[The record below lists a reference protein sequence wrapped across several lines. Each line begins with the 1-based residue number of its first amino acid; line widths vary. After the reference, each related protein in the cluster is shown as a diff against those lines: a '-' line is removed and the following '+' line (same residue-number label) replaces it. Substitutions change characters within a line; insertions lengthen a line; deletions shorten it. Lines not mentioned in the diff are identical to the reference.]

1 MPRILLPT
9 KLSPRLPVNKLVSVP
24 LRAVETF
31 RVAPLPA
38 AELSVMVPAL
48 ALERLNMVLLKPAR
62 SRAAPDPT
70 VKALP
75 LLNPVVL
82 PALSVPA
89 LMVVAPE

>member
-1 MPRILLPT
+1 M
-9 KLSPRLPVNKLVSVP
+9 VSVP

-31 RVAPLPA
+31 RVPPLPA

-48 ALERLNMVLLKPAR
+48 AVERFDMVLLNPTR
-62 SRAAPDPT
+62 SRTAPDPT
-70 VKALP
+70 VKALL

-89 LMVVAPE
+89 LIVVLPE